1 MNRRNIRRLMICLA
15 VIVLFL
21 LYLAAAARPSF
32 TPAMALERAQ
42 RWYGS
47 SFTGEVYEAPVDD
60 RTVVYLGEM
69 GSGYGLIS
77 VESYGAIF
85 PEKPGNLYR
94 CQSFYWIDDMED
106 MPVSSVQMWRETG
119 SDSPERY
126 ASSSQFSN
134 YDPGFFFA
142 RVSDPEVV
150 RVEVR
155 WRNLWV
161 PEDGEHTVSFTEFY
175 DGMFF
180 FPLGSRDIMGRPCD
194 YILSAYDAAGELV
207 FRDTCGDWD
216 GVTHGDTGHTYYF
229 RP

>member
-47 SFTGEVYEAPVDD
+47 SFTGEVYEVPVDD

-69 GSGYGLIS
+69 GSGYGLIA
-77 VESYGAIF
+77 VESRGVIF
-85 PEKPGNLYR
+85 LEKPGNLYR

-126 ASSSQFSN
+126 ASSTQFSN
-134 YDPGFFFA
+134 YDPGFFFG

-207 FRDTCGDWD
+207 FRDTRWETDEGWVDE
-216 GVTHGDTGHTYYF
+216 TYI